1 MKLEP
6 GQVAVVTGGASGIGF
21 ALCAQ
26 FAQAGLHVVMS
37 DIDDAALA
45 AAAGQLAAGQ
55 LADRRLADGRP
66 PDGAETPGP
75 VLTVRTDVTSA
86 DEVSQ
91 LAQRT
96 LSEFG
101 QVDVVCNNAGT
112 VGKNLPLWEF
122 ERVEWEWIMA
132 VDFWGVIHG
141 ISAFVPLLVAQ
152 GSGHVVNTA
161 SMASL
166 STVPLN
172 GPYNAAK
179 HAVLSV
185 SETLAADLR
194 TQGVSGVGVT
204 VVCPGPTRT
213 RLMTEGPRERPE
225 RYRPKVDRGVTPQ
238 RNPNTFAG
246 STDHLLEPDGL
257 AVQVL
262 GAIESGQFL
271 LAPHPGSLPRVE
283 ARYRPLLDDLIAS
296 GGS

>member
-6 GQVAVVTGGASGIGF
+6 GQVAVVTGGANGIGF
-21 ALCAQ
+21 ALCEQ
-26 FAQAGLHVVMS
+26 FAKAGLDVVMS
-37 DIDDAALA
+37 DVDDDSLTAS
-45 AAAGQLAAGQ
+45 AG
-55 LADRRLADGRP
+55 RLADAPGRVL
-66 PDGAETPGP
+66 P
-75 VLTVRTDVTSA
+75 VRADVTSPE
-86 DEVSQ
+86 DVGR
-91 LAQRT
+91 LAERT
-96 LSEFG
+96 LAEFG

-112 VGKNLPLWEF
+112 VGKNMPMWEF

-141 ISAFVPLLVAQ
+141 ISAFVPHLVAQ
-152 GSGHVVNTA
+152 GHGHVVNTA
-161 SMASL
+161 SMAAL
-166 STVPLN
+166 TTVALN

-194 TQGVSGVGVT
+194 TQGVDVGVT

-225 RYRPKVDRGVTPQ
+225 RYRPKADRGVVPQ
-238 RNPNTFAG
+238 RNPNTFTG

-257 AVQVL
+257 ARQIL
-262 GAIESGQFL
+262 DAIESGQFL
-271 LAPHPGSLPRVE
+271 LAPHPGSLPRVQ
-283 ARYRPLLDDLIAS
+283 ARVRPLIDDLIAS

>member
-21 ALCAQ
+21 ALCEQ

-37 DIDDAALA
+37 DVDDDSLTVS
-45 AAAGQLAAGQ
+45 AG
-55 LADRRLADGRP
+55 RLAD
-66 PDGAETPGP
+66 APGLVLP
-75 VLTVRTDVTSA
+75 VRADVTSPE
-86 DEVSQ
+86 DVGR
-91 LAQRT
+91 LAERT
-96 LSEFG
+96 LAEFG
-101 QVDVVCNNAGT
+101 RVDVVCNNAGT
-112 VGKNLPLWEF
+112 VGKNMPMWEF

-141 ISAFVPLLVAQ
+141 ISAFVPHLVAR
-152 GSGHVVNTA
+152 GHGHVVNTA
-161 SMASL
+161 SMAAL
-166 STVPLN
+166 TTVALN

-179 HAVLSV
+179 HAVLSL

-194 TQGVSGVGVT
+194 TQGVDVGVT

-225 RYRPKVDRGVTPQ
+225 RYRPKADRGVVPQ

-257 AVQVL
+257 ARQIL
-262 GAIESGQFL
+262 QAIESGQFL

-283 ARYRPLLDDLIAS
+283 ARFRPLIDDLIAS

>member
-21 ALCAQ
+21 ALCEQ

-37 DIDDAALA
+37 DVDEDSLAVSAGRLAGAPGRVLPVRADVTAPDDV
-45 AAAGQLAAGQ
+45 GR
-55 LADRRLADGRP
+55 LADRTLA
-66 PDGAETPGP
+66 
-75 VLTVRTDVTSA
+75 
-86 DEVSQ
+86 
-91 LAQRT
+91 
-96 LSEFG
+96 EFG
-101 QVDVVCNNAGT
+101 RVDVVCNNAGT
-112 VGKNLPLWEF
+112 VGKNMPMWEF

-141 ISAFVPLLVAQ
+141 ISAFVPHLVAR
-152 GSGHVVNTA
+152 GHGHVVNTA
-161 SMASL
+161 SMAAL
-166 STVPLN
+166 TTVALN

-179 HAVLSV
+179 HAVLSL

-194 TQGVSGVGVT
+194 TQGVEVGVT
-204 VVCPGPTRT
+204 VICPGPTRT
-213 RLMTEGPRERPE
+213 RLMTQGPRERPE
-225 RYRPKVDRGVTPQ
+225 RYRPKADRGVAPQ

-257 AVQVL
+257 ARQVL
-262 GAIESGQFL
+262 QAIESGQFL

-283 ARYRPLLDDLIAS
+283 ARFGPLIDDLVAS

>member
-6 GQVAVVTGGASGIGF
+6 GQVAVVTGGANGIGF
-21 ALCAQ
+21 ALCEQ
-26 FAQAGLHVVMS
+26 FAKAGLHVVMS
-37 DIDDAALA
+37 DVDDDSLTAS
-45 AAAGQLAAGQ
+45 AG
-55 LADRRLADGRP
+55 RLADAPGRVL
-66 PDGAETPGP
+66 P
-75 VLTVRTDVTSA
+75 VRADVTSPE
-86 DEVSQ
+86 DVGR
-91 LAQRT
+91 LAERT
-96 LSEFG
+96 LAEFG

-112 VGKNLPLWEF
+112 VGKNMPMWEF

-141 ISAFVPLLVAQ
+141 ISAFVPHLVAQ
-152 GSGHVVNTA
+152 GHGHVVNTA
-161 SMASL
+161 SMAAL
-166 STVPLN
+166 TTVALN

-194 TQGVSGVGVT
+194 TQGVDVGVT

-225 RYRPKVDRGVTPQ
+225 RYRPKADRGVVPQ
-238 RNPNTFAG
+238 RNPNTFTG

-257 AVQVL
+257 ARQIL
-262 GAIESGQFL
+262 DAIESGQFL
-271 LAPHPGSLPRVE
+271 LAPHPGSLPRVQ
-283 ARYRPLLDDLIAS
+283 ARVRPLIDDLIAS

>member
-6 GQVAVVTGGASGIGF
+6 GQVAVVTGGAAGIGF
-21 ALCAQ
+21 ALCEQ
-26 FAQAGLHVVMS
+26 FARAGLHVVMS
-37 DIDDAALA
+37 DVDDDSLTVSANRLA
-45 AAAGQLAAGQ
+45 GAPGRVLPVRADVTAPDDVGQLA
-55 LADRRLADGRP
+55 
-66 PDGAETPGP
+66 E
-75 VLTVRTDVTSA
+75 
-86 DEVSQ
+86 
-91 LAQRT
+91 RT
-96 LSEFG
+96 LAEFG
-101 QVDVVCNNAGT
+101 RVDVVCNNAGT
-112 VGKNLPLWEF
+112 VGKNMPMWEF

-141 ISAFVPLLVAQ
+141 ISAFVPHLVAR
-152 GSGHVVNTA
+152 GRGHVVNTA
-161 SMASL
+161 SMAAL
-166 STVPLN
+166 TTVALN

-179 HAVLSV
+179 HAVLSL

-194 TQGVSGVGVT
+194 TQGVEVGVT

-225 RYRPKVDRGVTPQ
+225 RYRPKTDRGVAPQ

-257 AVQVL
+257 ARQIL
-262 GAIESGQFL
+262 QAIESGQFL

-283 ARYRPLLDDLIAS
+283 ARFRPLIDDLIAS

>member
-6 GQVAVVTGGASGIGF
+6 GQVAVVTGGAAGIGF
-21 ALCAQ
+21 ALCEQ
-26 FAQAGLHVVMS
+26 FARAGLHVVMS
-37 DIDDAALA
+37 DVDDDSLTVSANRLA
-45 AAAGQLAAGQ
+45 GAPGRVLPVRADVTAPDDVGQLA
-55 LADRRLADGRP
+55 
-66 PDGAETPGP
+66 E
-75 VLTVRTDVTSA
+75 
-86 DEVSQ
+86 
-91 LAQRT
+91 RT
-96 LSEFG
+96 LAEFG
-101 QVDVVCNNAGT
+101 RVNVVCNNAGT
-112 VGKNLPLWEF
+112 VGKNMPMWEF

-141 ISAFVPLLVAQ
+141 ISAFVPHLVAR
-152 GSGHVVNTA
+152 GRGHVVNTA
-161 SMASL
+161 SMAAL
-166 STVPLN
+166 TTVALN

-179 HAVLSV
+179 HAVLSL

-194 TQGVSGVGVT
+194 TQGVEVGVT

-225 RYRPKVDRGVTPQ
+225 RYRPKTDRGVAPQ

-257 AVQVL
+257 ARQIL
-262 GAIESGQFL
+262 QAIESGQFL

-283 ARYRPLLDDLIAS
+283 ARFRPLIDDLIAS

>member
-1 MKLEP
+1 MKLKP

-37 DIDDAALA
+37 DIDPDS
-45 AAAGQLAAGQ
+45 LAAGASRLAGAPGRVLPARADVTSPDDVDR
-55 LADRRLADGRP
+55 LADRTLA
-66 PDGAETPGP
+66 
-75 VLTVRTDVTSA
+75 
-86 DEVSQ
+86 
-91 LAQRT
+91 
-96 LSEFG
+96 EFG
-101 QVDVVCNNAGT
+101 RVDVVCNNAGT
-112 VGKNLPLWEF
+112 VGKNMPMWEF

-141 ISAFVPLLVAQ
+141 ISAFVPHLVARGQ
-152 GSGHVVNTA
+152 GHVVNTA
-161 SMASL
+161 SMAAL
-166 STVPLN
+166 TTVALN

-179 HAVLSV
+179 HAVLSL

-194 TQGVSGVGVT
+194 SQGVDVGVT

-213 RLMTEGPRERPE
+213 RLMTDGPRERPQ
-225 RYRPKVDRGVTPQ
+225 RYRPTADRGVAPQ

-257 AVQVL
+257 ARQIL
-262 GAIESGQFL
+262 DAIESGQFL

-283 ARYRPLLDDLIAS
+283 ARFRPLIDDLIAS